1 VVDVLVILKFV
12 FGSRIALTSTFVDFI
27 ENLFSVFILNAK
39 TVAKTNVVISI
50 ILVNFIRFVFGNH

>member
-1 VVDVLVILKFV
+1 MVDVLVILKFV

-39 TVAKTNVVISI
+39 TVAKTNVVISV
-50 ILVNFIRFVFGNH
+50 ILVNFIRFVFGNY